1 MPEPTAEPNDDKI
14 SPVFDTEEIA
24 KNKTKNLA
32 TEPPEPKTTQES
44 KTFTESNET
53 TQNGFTSVYQADD
66 EPVVPEYDR
75 LRELDRSLKE
85 VVDVGDVD
93 VGQGVSEIEVKQDTI
108 TVDGEESD
116 NRLNERSESRNEGH
130 VGDAEAAGIQL
141 QAGHIDARQSLKDQ
155 PNIRYS
161 FLPRY

>member
-24 KNKTKNLA
+24 KNKTTVIA
-32 TEPPEPKTTQES
+32 TEPPESKTTQES
-44 KTFTESNET
+44 KTFTEPNET
-53 TQNGFTSVYQADD
+53 TQNGLTSVYQADD
-66 EPVVPEYDR
+66 EPGVPEYDR
-75 LRELDRSLKE
+75 FRELDRSLKE
-85 VVDVGDVD
+85 VVDIGDVD

-116 NRLNERSESRNEGH
+116 NRLNEQSESWNEGH
-130 VGDAEAAGIQL
+130 VGGIENAGVQL
-141 QAGHIDARQSLKDQ
+141 QGGHIDARQSLIDQ

-161 FLPRY
+161 VLPRY